1 MNFIPSIFLSSV
13 LLLGLTAC
21 NPAKES
27 QTTAEPKATAD
38 QNTASAENSTSDQS
52 EMANQSEDDF
62 VVDKSFLE
70 NGADAEQMTE
80 LSQEQPIQEQFE
92 VRVRRDESQYS
103 MTGYVDKL
111 NIMSL
116 NNDPTSLTN
125 VSINR
130 GNCRTKGFYDY
141 QNMRY
146 GSVAQ
151 VYLGCAAENVR
162 EVTLCLWITSHS
174 FSLLT
179 RIPLAPHTTP

>member
-1 MNFIPSIFLSSV
+1 MKLIHPIFLSSL
-13 LLLGLTAC
+13 LLLGLSAC
-21 NPAKES
+21 SPAKES
-27 QTTAEPKATAD
+27 QATVEPKAIAD
-38 QNTASAENSTSDQS
+38 QNTASTANSTSDQS
-52 EMANQSEDDF
+52 ETSNPPEDDF

-70 NGADAEQMTE
+70 NSADAEQMTE

-92 VRVRRDESQYS
+92 VRVRRDQSQYS
-103 MTGYVDKL
+103 GTGYVDKL

-116 NNDPTSLTN
+116 NDDPTTLTK

-162 EVTLCLWITSHS
+162 EVTVTTNRG
-174 FSLLT
+174 LT
-179 RIPLAPHTTP
+179 YTYNF

>member
-1 MNFIPSIFLSSV
+1 MKLIHPILLSSV
-13 LLLGLTAC
+13 LILGLTAC
-21 NPAKES
+21 SPAKES
-27 QTTAEPKATAD
+27 QATVEPQATPD
-38 QNTASAENSTSDQS
+38 QNTQTPETSNADST
-52 EMANQSEDDF
+52 EHVPF
-62 VVDKSFLE
+62 TDKSFLE
-70 NGADAEQMTE
+70 NGADTEQAQE
-80 LSQEQPIQEQFE
+80 LSQEPPLQEEFE

-116 NNDPTSLTN
+116 NNNPTSLTN

-162 EVTLCLWITSHS
+162 EVTLTTNSG
-174 FSLLT
+174 LT
-179 RIPLAPHTTP
+179 YTYNF

>member
-1 MNFIPSIFLSSV
+1 MKLIHPILLSSV
-13 LLLGLTAC
+13 LILGLTAC
-21 NPAKES
+21 SPTKES
-27 QTTAEPKATAD
+27 QATVEPKATAD
-38 QNTASAENSTSDQS
+38 QNTASTANNASDTSETS
-52 EMANQSEDDF
+52 NQSEADF

-80 LSQEQPIQEQFE
+80 LSQEPPLQEEFE

-111 NIMSL
+111 NIISL

-146 GSVAQ
+146 GMAQ

-162 EVTLCLWITSHS
+162 EVTLTTNSG
-174 FSLLT
+174 LT
-179 RIPLAPHTTP
+179 YTYNF

>member
-1 MNFIPSIFLSSV
+1 MKLIHPMLLSSL

-21 NPAKES
+21 SPSKTPQA
-27 QTTAEPKATAD
+27 TAEPAATPD
-38 QNTASAENSTSDQS
+38 QNAVATDASTAEESS
-52 EMANQSEDDF
+52 EHVPF
-62 VVDKSFLE
+62 TDKSFLE
-70 NGADAEQMTE
+70 NGTDAEQAQE
-80 LSQEQPIQEQFE
+80 LSQEPPLQEEFE

-141 QNMRY
+141 QNMHY

-162 EVTLCLWITSHS
+162 EVTITTNSG
-174 FSLLT
+174 LT
-179 RIPLAPHTTP
+179 YTYNF

>member
-1 MNFIPSIFLSSV
+1 MKLIHQILISS
-13 LLLGLTAC
+13 LLVLGLTAC
-21 NPAKES
+21 SQSKES
-27 QTTAEPKATAD
+27 QATVEPKATAD
-38 QNTASAENSTSDQS
+38 QNTASTANSTSDPS
-52 EMANQSEDDF
+52 ETSNPPEDDF

-92 VRVRRDESQYS
+92 VRVRRDQSQYS
-103 MTGYVDKL
+103 GTGYVEKL

-116 NNDPTSLTN
+116 NDDPTTLTN

-162 EVTLCLWITSHS
+162 EVTITTNSG
-174 FSLLT
+174 LT
-179 RIPLAPHTTP
+179 YTYNF

>member
-1 MNFIPSIFLSSV
+1 MKLIHPILLSSV
-13 LLLGLTAC
+13 LILGLTAC
-21 NPAKES
+21 SPAKES
-27 QTTAEPKATAD
+27 QATVEPKATAD
-38 QNTASAENSTSDQS
+38 QNTASSASDTSETS
-52 EMANQSEDDF
+52 SQSEDDF

-80 LSQEQPIQEQFE
+80 LSQEPPLQEEFE

-111 NIMSL
+111 NIISL
-116 NNDPTSLTN
+116 NNNPTSLTN

-151 VYLGCAAENVR
+151 VYLGCVAENVR
-162 EVTLCLWITSHS
+162 EVTITTNSG
-174 FSLLT
+174 LT
-179 RIPLAPHTTP
+179 YTYNF

>member
-1 MNFIPSIFLSSV
+1 MNLIHPILLSSV
-13 LLLGLTAC
+13 LILCLTAC
-21 NPAKES
+21 SPATES
-27 QTTAEPKATAD
+27 QATVESKATAD
-38 QNTASAENSTSDQS
+38 QNAQTPETSNTDST
-52 EMANQSEDDF
+52 EHVPF
-62 VVDKSFLE
+62 TDKSFLE
-70 NGADAEQMTE
+70 NGTDAEQMTE
-80 LSQEQPIQEQFE
+80 LSQEPPLQEEFE

-116 NNDPTSLTN
+116 NNDPTTLTN

-162 EVTLCLWITSHS
+162 EVTLTTNSG
-174 FSLLT
+174 LT
-179 RIPLAPHTTP
+179 YTYNF

>member
-1 MNFIPSIFLSSV
+1 MKLIHPILLFSV
-13 LLLGLTAC
+13 LILGLTAC
-21 NPAKES
+21 SPPKEP
-27 QTTAEPKATAD
+27 QATVEPKETED
-38 QNTASAENSTSDQS
+38 QNMASAENSASDTSETS
-52 EMANQSEDDF
+52 NQFEDDF

-92 VRVRRDESQYS
+92 VRVRRDQSQYS
-103 MTGYVDKL
+103 RTGYVDKL

-116 NNDPTSLTN
+116 NDDPTTLTN

-162 EVTLCLWITSHS
+162 EVTLTTNSG
-174 FSLLT
+174 LT
-179 RIPLAPHTTP
+179 YTYNF

>member
-1 MNFIPSIFLSSV
+1 MKLIHPIFLSSL
-13 LLLGLTAC
+13 LLLGLSAC
-21 NPAKES
+21 SPSKES
-27 QTTAEPKATAD
+27 QATTEPKATTD

-52 EMANQSEDDF
+52 ETSNQSEDDF

-116 NNDPTSLTN
+116 NNDPTTLTN

-162 EVTLCLWITSHS
+162 EVTLTTNSG
-174 FSLLT
+174 LT
-179 RIPLAPHTTP
+179 YTYNF

>member
-1 MNFIPSIFLSSV
+1 MNLIHPILLSSV
-13 LLLGLTAC
+13 LILCLTAC
-21 NPAKES
+21 SPATES
-27 QTTAEPKATAD
+27 QATVEPKATAD
-38 QNTASAENSTSDQS
+38 QNTQTPETSNTDST
-52 EMANQSEDDF
+52 EHVPF
-62 VVDKSFLE
+62 TDKSFLE
-70 NGADAEQMTE
+70 NGTDAEQMTE
-80 LSQEQPIQEQFE
+80 LSQEPPLQEEFE

-116 NNDPTSLTN
+116 NNDPTTLTN

-162 EVTLCLWITSHS
+162 EVTLTTNSG
-174 FSLLT
+174 LT
-179 RIPLAPHTTP
+179 YTYNF

>member
-1 MNFIPSIFLSSV
+1 MKLIHPILLSSL

-21 NPAKES
+21 SPSKEP
-27 QTTAEPKATAD
+27 QATAEQTAPD
-38 QNTASAENSTSDQS
+38 QQEQSIPQNTADSEASDSFNSDEVNYEHQNDGFS
-52 EMANQSEDDF
+52 ETAQP
-62 VVDKSFLE
+62 L
-70 NGADAEQMTE
+70 
-80 LSQEQPIQEQFE
+80 QEEFE

-162 EVTLCLWITSHS
+162 EVTITTNSG
-174 FSLLT
+174 LT
-179 RIPLAPHTTP
+179 YTYNF

>member
-1 MNFIPSIFLSSV
+1 MIHPILLSSL
-13 LLLGLTAC
+13 LLLGLNAC
-21 NPAKES
+21 SPAKES
-27 QTTAEPKATAD
+27 QAVAEPKATPD
-38 QNTASAENSTSDQS
+38 QNKASTANNASDRS
-52 EMANQSEDDF
+52 ETTNQSEDDF

-162 EVTLCLWITSHS
+162 EVTITTNSG
-174 FSLLT
+174 LT
-179 RIPLAPHTTP
+179 YTYNF

>member
-1 MNFIPSIFLSSV
+1 MKLIHPILLSSV
-13 LLLGLTAC
+13 LILGLTAC
-21 NPAKES
+21 SPAKES
-27 QTTAEPKATAD
+27 QATVEPKATAD
-38 QNTASAENSTSDQS
+38 QNTDSTANSTSDQPETS
-52 EMANQSEDDF
+52 NPPGDDF

-80 LSQEQPIQEQFE
+80 LSQEPPLQEEFE

-116 NNDPTSLTN
+116 NNDPISLTN

-151 VYLGCAAENVR
+151 VYLGRAAENVR
-162 EVTLCLWITSHS
+162 EVTITTNSG
-174 FSLLT
+174 LT
-179 RIPLAPHTTP
+179 YTYNF

>member
-1 MNFIPSIFLSSV
+1 MKLIHPILLSSL

-21 NPAKES
+21 SPAKEP
-27 QTTAEPKATAD
+27 QTTEEPKATAD
-38 QNTASAENSTSDQS
+38 QNMASAENSATDTSETS
-52 EMANQSEDDF
+52 NPPEDDF

-80 LSQEQPIQEQFE
+80 LSHEQPIQEQFE
-92 VRVRRDESQYS
+92 VRVRRDQSQYS

-116 NNDPTSLTN
+116 NDDPTSLTN

-162 EVTLCLWITSHS
+162 EVTITTNSG
-174 FSLLT
+174 LT
-179 RIPLAPHTTP
+179 YTYNF

>member
-13 LLLGLTAC
+13 LLLTLTAC
-21 NPAKES
+21 NSGNDVPKPKDT
-27 QTTAEPKATAD
+27 QTQT
-38 QNTASAENSTSDQS
+38 SVAENSTSDQP
-52 EMANQSEDDF
+52 ETTNQSEDDF
-62 VVDKSFLE
+62 VVDRSFLE
-70 NGADAEQMTE
+70 DESYNAEEVVEPVT
-80 LSQEQPIQEQFE
+80 QEEFE

-130 GNCRTKGFYDY
+130 GNCITKGFYDY

-162 EVTLCLWITSHS
+162 EVTLTTNSG
-174 FSLLT
+174 LT
-179 RIPLAPHTTP
+179 YTYNF

>member
-1 MNFIPSIFLSSV
+1 MKLIHPILISSL

-21 NPAKES
+21 SPAKES
-27 QTTAEPKATAD
+27 QATVEPKTTAD
-38 QNTASAENSTSDQS
+38 QNMASAENSATDPSETS
-52 EMANQSEDDF
+52 NHSEDDF

-92 VRVRRDESQYS
+92 VRVRRDQSQYS
-103 MTGYVDKL
+103 GTGYVDKL

-116 NNDPTSLTN
+116 NDDPTTLTN

-162 EVTLCLWITSHS
+162 EVTVTTNSG
-174 FSLLT
+174 LT
-179 RIPLAPHTTP
+179 YTYNF

>member
-1 MNFIPSIFLSSV
+1 MNLIHPILLSSV
-13 LLLGLTAC
+13 LILCLTAC
-21 NPAKES
+21 SPSTES
-27 QTTAEPKATAD
+27 QATVEPKATAD
-38 QNTASAENSTSDQS
+38 QNTASSASDTSETS
-52 EMANQSEDDF
+52 SQSEDDF

-80 LSQEQPIQEQFE
+80 LSQEPPLQEEFE

-111 NIMSL
+111 NIISL
-116 NNDPTSLTN
+116 NNNPTSLTN

-151 VYLGCAAENVR
+151 VYLGCVAENVR
-162 EVTLCLWITSHS
+162 EVTITTNSG
-174 FSLLT
+174 LT
-179 RIPLAPHTTP
+179 YTYNF

>member
-1 MNFIPSIFLSSV
+1 MKLIHPILLSSV
-13 LLLGLTAC
+13 LILGLTAC
-21 NPAKES
+21 SPSKES
-27 QTTAEPKATAD
+27 QATTEPKATAD
-38 QNTASAENSTSDQS
+38 QNTASSANNASDQRD
-52 EMANQSEDDF
+52 MTNQSEDDF

-80 LSQEQPIQEQFE
+80 LSPEQPIQEQFE
-92 VRVRRDESQYS
+92 VRVRRDQSQYS
-103 MTGYVDKL
+103 GTGYVDKL

-116 NNDPTSLTN
+116 NDDPTSLTN

-162 EVTLCLWITSHS
+162 EVTITTNIG
-174 FSLLT
+174 LT
-179 RIPLAPHTTP
+179 YTYNF

>member
-21 NPAKES
+21 SPAKES
-27 QTTAEPKATAD
+27 QATEEPKATAD
-38 QNTASAENSTSDQS
+38 QNTAATANSTSDQS
-52 EMANQSEDDF
+52 ETSNQSEDDF

-80 LSQEQPIQEQFE
+80 LSQEPPLQEEFE

-111 NIMSL
+111 NIISL

-162 EVTLCLWITSHS
+162 EVTLTTNSG
-174 FSLLT
+174 LT
-179 RIPLAPHTTP
+179 YTYNF

>member
-1 MNFIPSIFLSSV
+1 MKLIHPILLSSL

-21 NPAKES
+21 SPATES
-27 QTTAEPKATAD
+27 QATVEPKATAD
-38 QNTASAENSTSDQS
+38 QNTQTPETSNTDST
-52 EMANQSEDDF
+52 EHVPF
-62 VVDKSFLE
+62 TDKSFLE
-70 NGADAEQMTE
+70 NGTDAEQMTE
-80 LSQEQPIQEQFE
+80 LSSEQPIQEQFE

-162 EVTLCLWITSHS
+162 EVTITTNSG
-174 FSLLT
+174 LT
-179 RIPLAPHTTP
+179 YTYNF

>member
-1 MNFIPSIFLSSV
+1 MKLIHPILLSS
-13 LLLGLTAC
+13 LLVLGLTAC
-21 NPAKES
+21 SPAKES
-27 QTTAEPKATAD
+27 QATVEPKVVAD
-38 QNTASAENSTSDQS
+38 QSTQTPETSNTDSTEQVP
-52 EMANQSEDDF
+52 F
-62 VVDKSFLE
+62 TDKSFLE
-70 NGADAEQMTE
+70 KGADAEQAQE
-80 LSQEQPIQEQFE
+80 LSQEPLLQEEFE

-116 NNDPTSLTN
+116 NNDPTTLTN

-162 EVTLCLWITSHS
+162 EVTLTTNSG
-174 FSLLT
+174 LT
-179 RIPLAPHTTP
+179 YTYNF

>member
-1 MNFIPSIFLSSV
+1 MKLIHPILLSSI

-21 NPAKES
+21 SPAEEP
-27 QTTAEPKATAD
+27 QATAEPKATSD

-52 EMANQSEDDF
+52 EMTNQSEDDF

-92 VRVRRDESQYS
+92 VRVRRDQSQYS
-103 MTGYVDKL
+103 GTGYVDKL

-116 NNDPTSLTN
+116 NDDPTTLTN

-130 GNCRTKGFYDY
+130 DNCRTKGFYDY

-162 EVTLCLWITSHS
+162 EVTLTTNSG
-174 FSLLT
+174 LT
-179 RIPLAPHTTP
+179 YTYNF

>member
-1 MNFIPSIFLSSV
+1 MKLIHPILLSSL

-21 NPAKES
+21 SPAKES
-27 QTTAEPKATAD
+27 QATAEPQAAN
-38 QNTASAENSTSDQS
+38 QNTASTTNNTSDQPD
-52 EMANQSEDDF
+52 MTNQSEDDF

-70 NGADAEQMTE
+70 NGADAEKMTE
-80 LSQEQPIQEQFE
+80 LSQEPPLQEEFE

-162 EVTLCLWITSHS
+162 EVTITTNSG
-174 FSLLT
+174 LT
-179 RIPLAPHTTP
+179 YTYNF

>member
-1 MNFIPSIFLSSV
+1 MKLIHPLFLSSA
-13 LLLGLTAC
+13 LLLSLTAC
-21 NPAKES
+21 SPSKEP
-27 QTTAEPKATAD
+27 QATAEKTAPD
-38 QNTASAENSTSDQS
+38 QQVQSVPQNTANSEAEDSFNPDEVNYEHQNDGFS
-52 EMANQSEDDF
+52 ETA
-62 VVDKSFLE
+62 
-70 NGADAEQMTE
+70 
-80 LSQEQPIQEQFE
+80 QPLQEQFE

-116 NNDPTSLTN
+116 NNDPTTLTN
-125 VSINR
+125 ISINR

-162 EVTLCLWITSHS
+162 EVTITTNSG
-174 FSLLT
+174 LT
-179 RIPLAPHTTP
+179 YTYNF

>member
-1 MNFIPSIFLSSV
+1 MNFVPSIFLSSV
-13 LLLGLTAC
+13 LLLTLTAC
-21 NPAKES
+21 NSGNDASKPTDT
-27 QTTAEPKATAD
+27 QTQTNST
-38 QNTASAENSTSDQS
+38 ENSTSDQS
-52 EMANQSEDDF
+52 EMTNQSEDDF

-80 LSQEQPIQEQFE
+80 LSSEQPIQEQFE

-162 EVTLCLWITSHS
+162 EVTLTTNSG
-174 FSLLT
+174 LT
-179 RIPLAPHTTP
+179 YTYNF

>member
-1 MNFIPSIFLSSV
+1 MKLIHPILLSSV
-13 LLLGLTAC
+13 LILCLTAC
-21 NPAKES
+21 SPAKES
-27 QTTAEPKATAD
+27 QATVEPKATAN
-38 QNTASAENSTSDQS
+38 QNTDSTANNASDHS
-52 EMANQSEDDF
+52 EISNPPEDDF

-92 VRVRRDESQYS
+92 VRVRRDHSQYS
-103 MTGYVDKL
+103 GTGYVDKL

-116 NNDPTSLTN
+116 NDDPTSLTN

-162 EVTLCLWITSHS
+162 EVTITTNSG
-174 FSLLT
+174 LT
-179 RIPLAPHTTP
+179 YTYNF

>member
-1 MNFIPSIFLSSV
+1 MKLIHPILLSSV
-13 LLLGLTAC
+13 LILGLTAC
-21 NPAKES
+21 SPAKES
-27 QTTAEPKATAD
+27 QAVAEPKATAD
-38 QNTASAENSTSDQS
+38 QNTASSANNGSDQS
-52 EMANQSEDDF
+52 ETSNPPEDDF

-92 VRVRRDESQYS
+92 VRVRRDQSQYS

-116 NNDPTSLTN
+116 NDDPTSLTN

-162 EVTLCLWITSHS
+162 EVTITTNSG
-174 FSLLT
+174 LT
-179 RIPLAPHTTP
+179 YTYNF

>member
-1 MNFIPSIFLSSV
+1 MKLIHPILLSS
-13 LLLGLTAC
+13 LLVLGLTAC
-21 NPAKES
+21 SPSKES
-27 QTTAEPKATAD
+27 QATAEPKATAD
-38 QNTASAENSTSDQS
+38 QNTASTANSTSD
-52 EMANQSEDDF
+52 QSEDDF

-80 LSQEQPIQEQFE
+80 LSQEPPIQEQFE

-141 QNMRY
+141 QNIRY

-162 EVTLCLWITSHS
+162 EVTLTTNSG
-174 FSLLT
+174 LT
-179 RIPLAPHTTP
+179 YTYNF

>member
-1 MNFIPSIFLSSV
+1 MKLIHPILLSSV
-13 LLLGLTAC
+13 LILGLTAC
-21 NPAKES
+21 SPSTES
-27 QTTAEPKATAD
+27 QATVEPKATAD
-38 QNTASAENSTSDQS
+38 QNTASSASDTSETS
-52 EMANQSEDDF
+52 SQSEDDF

-80 LSQEQPIQEQFE
+80 LSQEPPLQEQFE

-130 GNCRTKGFYDY
+130 GNCRTKGFHDY
-141 QNMRY
+141 QNMCY

-162 EVTLCLWITSHS
+162 EVTLTTNSG
-174 FSLLT
+174 LT
-179 RIPLAPHTTP
+179 YTYNF